1 MPTIA
6 DQITAILATYTSV
19 LGAIVSTIG
28 DIAAWVLTNPLLLI
42 AVAFTVV
49 GFGFNIVRSMIKN

>member
-1 MPTIA
+1 MA
-6 DQITAILATYTSV
+6 AQITAILASYTAV
-19 LGAIVSTIG
+19 LTAIVNTIG
-28 DIAAWVLTNPLLLI
+28 DIAGWILTNPLLLI